1 MPPEDV
7 RAWSRHTAG
16 PFRVHL
22 LPGDHF
28 FVNSVRLD
36 LLRLVMCNLPPA
48 SS

>member
-1 MPPEDV
+1 M

-28 FVNSVRLD
+28 FVNSARPD
-36 LLRLVMCNLPPA
+36 LLRLVVSELG
-48 SS
+48 